1 MRLSLLDSLLALFLY
16 TPFPVFLDSLYLHV
30 GFGLVVGAMVCF
42 LLLNCVFYRRFVVA
56 RLFLVLFVG
65 GSGPLQTGFASLFPC
80 MESAKLLFRP
90 RPSFSCLAST
100 TPSSPPSSL
109 SPTLSP
115 SVSTGQPCIAQL
127 NLRFVLSNPSKLST
141 KLFLGSTLRLLLLS
155 SHLSQTPPSLTC
167 RRFIRD
173 GHRFGSRLC
182 SAAWLH
188 CM

>member
-1 MRLSLLDSLLALFLY
+1 MLFTFNSCCPRAYMCLY
-16 TPFPVFLDSLYLHV
+16 R
-30 GFGLVVGAMVCF
+30 C
-42 LLLNCVFYRRFVVA
+42 FVVA

-65 GSGPLQTGFASLFPC
+65 DSGALQTGFASLFPC

-90 RPSFSCLAST
+90 RPSFSCLAFT
-100 TPSSPPSSL
+100 TPPSSPSSS
-109 SPTLSP
+109 SPTLSLSP

-127 NLRFVLSNPSKLST
+127 NLRFLLSNPSKLST
-141 KLFLGSTLRLLLLS
+141 KLFLGSTLRLLRLS

-188 CM
+188 CV